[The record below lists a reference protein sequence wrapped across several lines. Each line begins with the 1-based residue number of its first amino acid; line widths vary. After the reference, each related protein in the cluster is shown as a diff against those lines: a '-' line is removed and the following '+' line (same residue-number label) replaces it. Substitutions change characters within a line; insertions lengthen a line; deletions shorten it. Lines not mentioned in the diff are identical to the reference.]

1 MFNGSNNILFE
12 DWKLRIKDK
21 LIINKDYYTSEFT
34 QIVYTITRLGGKV
47 IKYTLPRRRTNL
59 YYSVDE
65 LLDQL
70 SDIYETPI
78 KIVQEANYFA
88 LNDLRQQENQLF
100 LDFYSEFMRIAGD
113 TSIDFD
119 LDLV

>member
-21 LIINKDYYTSEFT
+21 LIINKDHYPSEFA
-34 QIVYTITRLGGKV
+34 QIAYTITRLGGKA
-47 IKYTLPRRRTNL
+47 IEYTLPRRRTNL
-59 YYSVDE
+59 YHSVDE

-88 LNDLRQQENQLF
+88 LDDLRQQDNQLF
-100 LDFYSEFMRIAGD
+100 SDFYSEFMRIAGD
-113 TSIDFD
+113 TGVDFD